1 MLQFHNTLTGKPAD
15 RHPNLDVHEENG
27 DIVVKAEVPGLELG
41 EIQVSC
47 DHGDLVFE
55 GDGWDGHEAGHEHYE
70 HLYSRLPLP
79 FEADASRI
87 VSRVEEESVEVR
99 IPVPAIAVTE
109 EWLVPEEIAY

>member
-1 MLQFHNTLTGKPAD
+1 MLQFHNTLTGKPAA

-41 EIQVSC
+41 EIQVSF
-47 DHGDLVFE
+47 DQGDLVVE
-55 GDGWDGHEAGHEHYE
+55 GDGWDGSTPGHEHYE
-70 HLYSRLPLP
+70 HLDGRLPLN

-99 IPVPAIAVTE
+99 IPVPAMAVSE